1 MKNKFILLAIILITG
16 LTTTMFAQKNRT
28 LSKGF
33 SVNLIIGVPSAAY
46 GLTSDKKIDGNSVSE
61 EYKFGSVWGVQI
73 GNRWYFSPTKNY
85 GFGLMVNW
93 ADISFAVKAGTDTDG
108 DWARAAI
115 DFSFL
120 EVGPVGTFAL
130 TDKLALDAYYNLRPT
145 VFSNAW
151 VWSYSSGGSA
161 DETYAYVGV
170 GVSHAIGA
178 ALRYK
183 IFNIGM
189 EYTMGAIN
197 SSGSYSGS
205 SDNVT
210 LDDQK
215 NVVNCF
221 RIKLGLK
228 L

>member
-1 MKNKFILLAIILITG
+1 MKKNIILLSIILITG

-33 SVNLIIGVPSAAY
+33 SINLIVGVPSATY
-46 GLTSDKKIDGNSVSE
+46 GLTSDKKMDGNSVGE
-61 EYKFGSVWGVQI
+61 EYKYGSVWGLQI

-93 ADISFAVKAGTDTDG
+93 ADISFGVKTGTMNSS

-151 VWSYSSGGSA
+151 VSSYSSSGSA
-161 DETYAYVGV
+161 DETYTYVGV

-178 ALRYK
+178 AFRYK
-183 IFNIGM
+183 IFNFGM

-197 SSGSYSGS
+197 STGTYSGS

-215 NVVNCF
+215 NMVNSF
-221 RIKLGLK
+221 RLKFGLK
-228 L
+228 F